1 MNLHF
6 EPHSI
11 SMGHQN
17 MVCIAGLHNVVMYEF
32 DSSGR
37 FVNAD
42 RQLRHS
48 VNNNNINK
56 IKLTHFGVFVGLSRE
71 VRLLNH
77 SLQQKAVFKMPDALV
92 K

>member
-1 MNLHF
+1 
-6 EPHSI
+6 
-11 SMGHQN
+11 
-17 MVCIAGLHNVVMYEF
+17 MYEF

-77 SLQQKAVFKMPDALV
+77 YWLNSTDGNTKVNSAAANRVIDSASASTATVTRAFDER
-92 K
+92 